1 MIVVKEMKNVKDITK
16 EIAEKV
22 TDDFYCEYVRDLK
35 NPREAS
41 FNEGMNVFKKILK
54 RYGYEIDVN
63 DRNYIHINNDED
75 YELKSFD
82 FPLIDDFYISYTTDS
97 TKEDNETVEALI
109 KNNIC
114 IGYWSVN
121 DGCSQLL
128 SREDENQF

>member
-1 MIVVKEMKNVKDITK
+1 MKNVKDITK